1 MRILLIVFIPML
13 LASCFNPKMMVDNR
27 TAIEQE
33 LTRGAIFRA
42 VNQLPIIKQALDG
55 RWKIELASADKTD
68 DSWTRTLLRQHL
80 VTLGADIP
88 SKAADALPVIEA
100 VVQFAGT
107 DIDSFVLGVPIPG
120 TLGESS
126 ISFYHDNGQ
135 RGRARIYLNFWTSEG
150 KLLATSPAFSGET
163 HYTDVTFLI
172 FIGPFSFTDLDD
184 LHTYGRLEEHFEDKW
199 DRSVRAMT
207 ESDETAA
214 DTWIIPNNTK
224 QPKSWSK
231 YIQY

>member
-1 MRILLIVFIPML
+1 MRLIYIGFLFTLLT
-13 LASCFNPKMMVDNR
+13 ACFNPKMMIDKR
-27 TAIEQE
+27 SAMEQE

-42 VNQLPIIKQALDG
+42 VNQLPIIKEAIDG
-55 RWKIELASADKTD
+55 RWKIELASANRTD

-80 VTLGADIP
+80 TKLGANISTIASDN
-88 SKAADALPVIEA
+88 LPVIEA

-107 DIDSFVLGVPIPG
+107 DIDSFILGIPIPG
-120 TLGESS
+120 TMGESS

-163 HYTDVTFLI
+163 HYTDITFLI
-172 FIGPFSFTDLDD
+172 FIGPFSFTDLNDV
-184 LHTYGRLEEHFEDKW
+184 HTYGRLIEHFEDKW
-199 DRSVRAMT
+199 DRSVRVMT
-207 ESDETAA
+207 KPDETTV
-214 DTWIIPNNTK
+214 DTWVTPKNTRK
-224 QPKSWSK
+224 PYSWST